1 MPPDDQPTNEAEER
15 VVLRGLIAV
24 ATRLDP
30 IQVELLTEV
39 ARTMMRPVE
48 ETVNPDSDFATPHF
62 TANFRNRLLIHH
74 ATDEA
79 KLILQSFLVPC
90 LRLRLQ
96 PFA

>member
-1 MPPDDQPTNEAEER
+1 
-15 VVLRGLIAV
+15 
-24 ATRLDP
+24 
-30 IQVELLTEV
+30 
-39 ARTMMRPVE
+39 MMRPVE